1 MKKIM
6 RTAIFI
12 AAFVCVSHAQA
23 GDLAI
28 ESNDIGR
35 GQFLDAQISNGF
47 GCHGGNVS
55 PEIRWS
61 GEPRETRSF
70 MVSMYDIDAPTGSGF
85 WHWVVADIPA
95 SVHSLVAGA
104 GNDVANLPAGALP
117 IRNDTGSTAYL
128 GPCPPQ
134 GETHRYVITVTALK
148 VPKLPV
154 DATSTPAVVGFV
166 AHYQGLAKATMM
178 VEMGR

>member
-1 MKKIM
+1 M
-6 RTAIFI
+6 
-12 AAFVCVSHAQA
+12 
-23 GDLAI
+23 
-28 ESNDIGR
+28 
-35 GQFLDAQISNGF
+35 
-47 GCHGGNVS
+47 S

-70 MVSMYDIDAPTGSGF
+70 VVSMYDVDAPTGSGF

-104 GNDVANLPAGALP
+104 GNDAAKLPAGALP
-117 IRNDTGSTAYL
+117 IRNDNGSTAYL

-134 GETHRYVITVTALK
+134 GDTHRYVITVTALK

-154 DATSTPAVVGFV
+154 DATATPAVVGFV
-166 AHYQGLAKATMM
+166 AHYQQLAKATMTI
-178 VEMGR
+178 EMGR